1 MTAPIDNFLTIKR
14 KKMPQTNV
22 PVINTA
28 DRELVISRLI
38 NAPRE
43 LVFKVWTEPE
53 HVAQW
58 WGPDGFTN
66 TIHEMEVKAG
76 GVWRLT
82 MHGPD
87 GRDYPNKIVFIEVVK
102 PERLVYKHSGD
113 EETEPVNFHV
123 TVTFEKQGNKTLL
136 TMRSIFESAA
146 ELERVNKEYGARE
159 GMKQTVGRL
168 EEYVAKN
175 FI

>member
-1 MTAPIDNFLTIKR
+1 MLKESETKN
-14 KKMPQTNV
+14 NV
-22 PVINTA
+22 SG
-28 DRELVISRLI
+28 RELSISRLI

-43 LVFKVWTEPE
+43 LVWKVWTDPE
-53 HVAQW
+53 HVKNW

-66 TIHEMEVKAG
+66 TIHEMNVKAG

-102 PERLVYKHSGD
+102 PERLVYRHSGD
-113 EETEPVNFHV
+113 VDTEPVNFHV

-136 TMRSIFESAA
+136 SMKSVFESAA
-146 ELERVNKEYGARE
+146 ELERVVKNHGARE
-159 GMKQTVGRL
+159 GMTQHVGRL
-168 EEYVAKN
+168 EEYVAK
-175 FI
+175 ISV